1 MIVRIYRVACRNA
14 GHAVSRRQARRLQL
28 VVGMPR
34 VARAI
39 ATPTLRL
46 PRGLQLATLVD
57 VPPEGDEWLHEQKFD
72 GYRMLAAIEDGE
84 IRLWSR
90 RFKEWT
96 REFPGIVRELAR
108 LPVQRAMIDG
118 EVAALLPDGR
128 TSFQAL
134 QNSLGGD
141 ATSLAYFAFDLL
153 AVDDEDLGALPLEE
167 RKARLEKLVARAKS
181 SAIRYS
187 DHVIGKGAAFYA
199 LACERGLEGIVS
211 KRRDKPY
218 LPGRNLSWQKTKCLL
233 RQEFVVGG
241 FTDPEGTREGIGS
254 LLVGYYEG
262 SRLVYAGKVGT
273 GYSHKLL
280 RELRRMLE
288 PAEQAASPFDPEPLR
303 SWTGPGRHWVKP
315 ALVAEV
321 AFSEWTNEGRLRH
334 PSFQGLREDKEPR
347 EVVRELSREQT
358 R

>member
-1 MIVRIYRVACRNA
+1 M
-14 GHAVSRRQARRLQL
+14 
-28 VVGMPR
+28 
-34 VARAI
+34 
-39 ATPTLRL
+39 RL
-46 PRGLQLATLVD
+46 PRALQLATLVD
-57 VPPEGDEWLHEQKFD
+57 APPEGDEWLHEQKFD

-108 LPVQRAMIDG
+108 MPVQRALIDG
-118 EVAALLPDGR
+118 EVAAVLPDGR

-134 QNSLGGD
+134 QNSLGGE
-141 ATSLAYFAFDLL
+141 AIGLVYFAFDLL
-153 AVDDEDLGALPLEE
+153 AVDDEDLGSLPLEE
-167 RKARLEKLVARAKS
+167 RKARLEKLVKPKRGAKPGVL
-181 SAIRYS
+181 RYS
-187 DHVIGKGAAFYA
+187 DHVIGKGARFFA

-218 LPGRNLSWQKTKCLL
+218 IPGRNLAWQKTKCLL

-262 SRLVYAGKVGT
+262 RKLVYAGKVGT

-288 PAEQAASPFDPEPLR
+288 PTELAASPFDPEPLR
-303 SWTGPGRHWVKP
+303 SWTGPGRH
-315 ALVAEV
+315 
-321 AFSEWTNEGRLRH
+321 
-334 PSFQGLREDKEPR
+334 
-347 EVVRELSREQT
+347 
-358 R
+358 